1 MKSRIRAMAVSTS
14 LVLAACTGY
23 GALTGATSAQPAFGS
38 SEDVSYATKLWN
50 ALVEAKPVGPETIRS
65 YPYEGTPPHGDVLE
79 FLMTDITIDGHTG
92 VAVVKKNY
100 YGDGI
105 DDDVLEDP
113 EKYLQSITVMFKR
126 EAGYDPED
134 WDSYRAKHTP
144 DGKLMSNP
152 KGLKLAGRV
161 AKGLRKV
168 ASPATRRR
176 KAAIWCT
183 RRSGCNSR
191 PAPRFA
197 IGLSLPPPPK
207 GDAPNSHWR
216 SAVVFRPIRRRRCRS
231 GWSSPRCHRRRERAP
246 RGRCPRDR
254 ACA

>member
-38 SEDVSYATKLWN
+38 PEDVSYATKLWN
-50 ALVEAKPVGPETIRS
+50 ALMEAKLVGPETIRS

-92 VAVVKKNY
+92 VAMVKKNY

-105 DDDVLEDP
+105 DDDDVLEDP
-113 EKYLQSITVMFKR
+113 AKYLQSITVMFKR

-134 WDSYRAKHTP
+134 LDWYWAKYTP

-161 AKGLRKV
+161 AKGAPKGCI
-168 ASPATRRR
+168 ACH
-176 KAAIWCT
+176 KAAE
-183 RRSGCNSR
+183 G
-191 PAPRFA
+191 
-197 IGLSLPPPPK
+197 
-207 GDAPNSHWR
+207 GDM
-216 SAVVFRPIRRRRCRS
+216 VYTPIRLQ
-231 GWSSPRCHRRRERAP
+231 
-246 RGRCPRDR
+246 
-254 ACA
+254 